1 MSTFPTTF
9 GVNHVWGLYGT
20 QDFVTLQS
28 DDLSQ
33 KPNIDV
39 TVTDE
44 TGRIITDRLD
54 DLQLDVSLTGVLKA
68 SSTIPAVGDRITYNA
83 ISYII
88 KDVSTAGVNNNFR
101 KVTIKGV
108 KYQEI
113 A

>member
-1 MSTFPTTF
+1 MPLPTTY
-9 GVNHVWGLYGT
+9 GVDHTFGLYST
-20 QDFVTLQS
+20 ETFITLQA
-28 DDLSQ
+28 DDLST
-33 KPNIDV
+33 KVNIDV

-54 DLQLDVSLTGVLKA
+54 DVQADVSLSGVLLA
-68 SSTIPAVGDRITYNA
+68 SATIPVIGDRISYHSV
-83 ISYII
+83 SYII
-88 KDVSTAGVNNNFR
+88 KDVSETGVNNNFR